1 MSTEH
6 KAPNAEKNWERRG
19 NRGGGR
25 TRKRTRRKRRGG
37 GEENSS
43 FVIHS
48 CVNASSGNPECFF
61 LNFPN

>member
-6 KAPNAEKNWERRG
+6 KAPNAEKNWERTG

-25 TRKRTRRKRRGG
+25 TRKRTRRRGG

-48 CVNASSGNPECFF
+48 CVNTSSGNPNVFS
-61 LNFPN
+61 